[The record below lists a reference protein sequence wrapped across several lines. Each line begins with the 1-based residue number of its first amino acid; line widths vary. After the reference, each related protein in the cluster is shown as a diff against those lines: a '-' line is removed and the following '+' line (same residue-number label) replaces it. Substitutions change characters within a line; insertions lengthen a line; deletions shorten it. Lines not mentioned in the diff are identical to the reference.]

1 MAQKGRGSVN
11 FFSFLADASNWTSS
25 GGIFER
31 LQQHLVYTLL
41 AVAIAALIGI
51 PLGVMIG
58 HTGRGDVV
66 IIGLSN
72 AARAIPTLGFV
83 IAIVL
88 LLGTGL
94 VPILIVLVVLALPP
108 ILTSTAAGVSGADQG
123 AVHAARAMGMTPMQV
138 IARVEWPLA
147 LPLTISGIRSAALQ
161 VVATAT
167 VAAYTAG
174 GGLGQFIITG
184 IATVDYP
191 QVFAGAILVIGLA
204 VVLDVLLGLIVGVV
218 RRRAGASAKSGGT
231 TAVAT

>member
-1 MAQKGRGSVN
+1 MN

-41 AVAIAALIGI
+41 AVAVAALIGI

-72 AARAIPTLGFV
+72 AARAIPTLGFL

-94 VPILIVLVVLALPP
+94 LPISIVLVVLALPP
-108 ILTSTAAGVSGADQG
+108 ILTSTAAGVSGADQN

-147 LPLTISGIRSAALQ
+147 LPLAISGIRSAALQ

-184 IATVDYP
+184 IQANDYP
-191 QVFAGAILVIGLA
+191 QVFAGAILVIALA
-204 VVLDVLLGLIVGVV
+204 VVLDVMLGLIVGVV
-218 RRRAGASAKSGGT
+218 RRRAGASARSGGT
-231 TAVAT
+231 VVAAT